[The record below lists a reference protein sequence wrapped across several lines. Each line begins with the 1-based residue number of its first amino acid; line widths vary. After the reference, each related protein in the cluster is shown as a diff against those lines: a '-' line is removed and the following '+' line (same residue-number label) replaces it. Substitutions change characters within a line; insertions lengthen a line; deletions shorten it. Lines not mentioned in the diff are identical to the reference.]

1 MPDNSFDDDDDLV
14 YAGSFVFCR
23 EHGCEFCNECFCDH
37 RLTNNVQIMDELQA
51 AFPSYSEAQF
61 MDRPTISYVYDKGVE
76 RTPRKLLGSLKCEC
90 KKHHVLDCSTCFDW
104 AAVAV
109 EKIKLQAK
117 QKNSKVIPIDISR
130 EEKVDFLRSM
140 GLDLSPATRLPQDA
154 LEKKFRNAID
164 ACQSFATLI
173 PKLPFDPSTLP
184 VWSKQTCKKPLLEVV
199 NRGNIRE
206 AYATL
211 QAKMQ
216 GKFSAWDLYENVF
229 MDIRQTIMTLGN
241 NIDNGRKTTI
251 IQDQESKCAICMRV
265 VDVRMLNED
274 TPVMIV
280 LYRRGARDSPSFDTV
295 KWVQEVMMTQQ
306 PLGGQIRAT
315 PEEQKLLL
323 AVLNANARRLSP
335 DYSVKRHSSG
345 TEAPFALSFLLP
357 IGPINQR
364 DMGNL
369 THHTGCVVC
378 GQKTRSKCSRCLAME
393 YCGAECQRAHWK
405 EHKPTCN
412 SLQGGEW
419 IELVFSMNT
428 PEMRSVAAQGG
439 EMAFWNSMASG
450 RAKDILNYKPL
461 ETEPAFPPNLH
472 AQNPFLIKIQRG
484 MHPGLPPM
492 MIYDRTRTFQVFLCH
507 ETDSNGYGKTAAQMH
522 TGQSGLKIYRWAK
535 RTGENRLSVCLN
547 RAPPKDP
554 LW

>member
-76 RTPRKLLGSLKCEC
+76 RTPRKLMGSLKCEC

-184 VWSKQTCKKPLLEVV
+184 VWSTKTCKKPLLEVV

-216 GKFSAWDLYENVF
+216 GKFSAWDLYENAF

-251 IQDQESKCAICMRV
+251 IQDQESKCAICMRVRFFRCSLCWLCLTHDSKV

-295 KWVQEVMMTQQ
+295 KWVQEVMMTQK

-345 TEAPFALSFLLP
+345 TEAPFALSRQEANALDVLLWN
-357 IGPINQR
+357 I
-364 DMGNL
+364 
-369 THHTGCVVC
+369 
-378 GQKTRSKCSRCLAME
+378 
-393 YCGAECQRAHWK
+393 AELVK
-405 EHKPTCN
+405 HKPTCN

-419 IELVFSMNT
+419 IEMVFSMNT

-450 RAKDILNYKPL
+450 PAKDILNYKPL

-484 MHPGLPPM
+484 MAPGLPPM
-492 MIYDRTRTFQVFLCH
+492 MIYDRTRTFQ
-507 ETDSNGYGKTAAQMH
+507 
-522 TGQSGLKIYRWAK
+522 
-535 RTGENRLSVCLN
+535 
-547 RAPPKDP
+547 
-554 LW
+554 